1 MSEKVRAEK
10 SLKEKGLIQMCI
22 VAIVSGLCLVS
33 YVIGYKIGYSDCF
46 KYLKQKLEEYK
57 HAKEM

>member
-1 MSEKVRAEK
+1 
-10 SLKEKGLIQMCI
+10 MCI